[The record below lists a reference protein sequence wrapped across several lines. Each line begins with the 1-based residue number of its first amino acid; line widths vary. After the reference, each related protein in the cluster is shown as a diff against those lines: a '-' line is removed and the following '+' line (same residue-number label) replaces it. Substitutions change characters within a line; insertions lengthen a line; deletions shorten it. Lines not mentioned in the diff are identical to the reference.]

1 MEAEVALDLLQ
12 RFLEKRGVDCKQLAG
27 LVAIG
32 RAKSC
37 FTSTESLFEVA
48 TWRNLRECTV

>member
-1 MEAEVALDLLQ
+1 MEDEVALDLLQ

-37 FTSTESLFEVA
+37 FTSTESVFEVA